1 MMMKIL
7 AIILFH
13 YFSDSSSCGW
23 WFQTLFIFHEIW
35 DNHPN
40 WRTHIFQRGR
50 YTTNQSLVPC
60 CCVINYVAQA
70 LPSDHSNPSVR
81 ENDMLCGQ
89 NKWSEPMHMS
99 AAHIYIIIYIYIVT
113 PRERQTHIRKQRTTN
128 LNICKKTNNMEKHN
142 IGHYHHYN
150 PKKITSKFFNLHS

>member
-1 MMMKIL
+1 MFHSCHNL
-7 AIILFH
+7 VSWLFR
-13 YFSDSSSCGW
+13 
-23 WFQTLFIFHEIW
+23 LFLIWLVLSNMNFMFPFHIW

-50 YTTNQSLVPC
+50 YTTNQSLLPC
-60 CCVINYVAQA
+60 CCVINFVAQA

-81 ENDMLCGQ
+81 ENDMLFVQ

-99 AAHIYIIIYIYIVT
+99 AEHIYIYIYIVT

-128 LNICKKTNNMEKHN
+128 LNICKKQ
-142 IGHYHHYN
+142 IIW
-150 PKKITSKFFNLHS
+150 KKQYWTLPSS